1 MDNMR
6 FKCPSCGRVYDA
18 GRVLSLCEYCYSPLI
33 YFFEYSKI
41 RESLSFLDVNS
52 FWRYASLLPEVKQ
65 EFRIS
70 LGEGRTPL
78 FKASR
83 FASILG
89 LNNLF
94 LKDESRNPTNSFRDR
109 AASLLV
115 SHALSL
121 NFREVVCAS
130 NGNLGAALAAYCA
143 RANIK
148 GTIVVPRRV
157 DIGKLAQMKMYGAN
171 IIYNGET
178 VDEAIRFVIEKFV
191 GENFYPAT
199 SGLNP
204 LIIEAQKTIAYEI
217 VEQIGVPDYVVVPVG
232 DGGSIYSLWK
242 GFKEFYELGLSF
254 KLPKMIGVQS
264 STCSP
269 IVQAF
274 ERNSRIKRF
283 EDGSTIALAIL
294 VLEPLNGELALSAIK
309 ESAGLALSV
318 SDKEITEAQRIL
330 ALEEGVYAE
339 TASCAAIAAVKKL
352 SESGFLSK
360 DDNITCIITGSGLK
374 DQYLIAALSGFSKNI
389 NLTDKVGL
397 KLRILR
403 LISLG
408 ETYGYSLWNS
418 LSKSVSLQAVYQ
430 HLSELEERGL
440 IISSERD
447 NRKYYSIT
455 ARGIRVLNALEELAF
470 LL

>member
-1 MDNMR
+1 MK
-6 FKCPSCGRVYDA
+6 FKCPKCSRFYVTERVI
-18 GRVLSLCEYCYSPLI
+18 SLCEECYSPLI
-33 YFFEYSKI
+33 YFYDYSKI
-41 RESLSFLDVNS
+41 RDNLSFTDVDS
-52 FWRYASLLPEVKQ
+52 FWRYASLLPHVNPD
-65 EFRIS
+65 FRIS
-70 LGEGRTPL
+70 LGEGKTPL

-83 FASILG
+83 LNSVLG

-121 NFREVVCAS
+121 NFKELVCAS

-143 RANIK
+143 RANVK
-148 GTIVVPRRV
+148 STIIVPKRV
-157 DIGKLAQMKMYGAN
+157 DIGKLAQMKIYGAN

-178 VDEAIRFVIEKFV
+178 VDESIRFVLEKFNN
-191 GENFYPAT
+191 ENVYPAT
-199 SGLNP
+199 SGFNP

-217 VEQIGVPDYVVVPVG
+217 VEQIGVPDYVIVPVG
-232 DGGSIYSLWK
+232 DGGSVYSLWK
-242 GFKEFYELGLSF
+242 GFKEFHELGLSF

-269 IVQAF
+269 IVHAF
-274 ERNSRIKRF
+274 EKGAQVEKASS
-283 EDGSTIALAIL
+283 GSTIALAIL
-294 VLEPLNGELALSAIK
+294 VLEPLNGELALSAIR
-309 ESAGLALSV
+309 ESGGVALSV
-318 SDKEITEAQRIL
+318 SDKDIAEAQRIL

-339 TASCAAIAAVKKL
+339 TASCATIAAVKKL

-360 DDNITCIITGSGLK
+360 EENITCVITGSGLK
-374 DQYLIAALSGFSKNI
+374 DQYLLAALSGFSKNI
-389 NLTDKVGL
+389 NLADKVGL

-430 HLSELEERGL
+430 HLNELEERGL
-440 IISSERD
+440 IFSTERD

-455 ARGIRVLNALEELAF
+455 ARGVKVLSALEELAF